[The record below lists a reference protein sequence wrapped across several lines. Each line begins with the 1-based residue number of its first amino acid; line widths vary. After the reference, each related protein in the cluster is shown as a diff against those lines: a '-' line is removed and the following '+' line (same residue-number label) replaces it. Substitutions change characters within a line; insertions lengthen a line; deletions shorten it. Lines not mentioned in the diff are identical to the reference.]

1 MLLAAIFGIVIG
13 IILGLTG
20 AGGGILAIPALVIGL
35 GWTMTQSTPV
45 ALFAVSAAA
54 GVGAIDGLRKGLV
67 RYRAALLMTL
77 LGTVFSPLG
86 LYLASSLP
94 NTVLTS
100 LFSLVMIIVAMRM
113 ARQAC
118 GSQAKTADSVQPWQ
132 HKNCMLAPQTGRLRW
147 TLKCST
153 TLAVIGSVSGL
164 LTGMLGVGGG
174 FLIVPA
180 FQQFSNIRLQGIV
193 ATSLMAIA
201 LISAT
206 SLAGAIHAGELIT
219 TTGGVFIAASVC
231 GMLLGR
237 LLSPKLPAKTIQLGF
252 SIVCIGVACYLM
264 LKTWM

>member
-1 MLLAAIFGIVIG
+1 MLLGGMFGIVIG

-54 GVGAIDGLRKGLV
+54 TVGAMDGLRKGLV
-67 RYRAALLMTL
+67 RYRAALLMAL
-77 LGTVFSPLG
+77 LGAVFSPLG
-86 LYLASSLP
+86 MYLAHSLP
-94 NTVLTS
+94 NTVLIS
-100 LFSLVMIIVAMRM
+100 LFSLVMVIVAIRM
-113 ARQAC
+113 IRQAC
-118 GSQAKTADSVQPWQ
+118 GSKAKTADDEQCWQ
-132 HKNCMLAPQTGRLRW
+132 HKNCMLNPETGRLRW
-147 TLKCST
+147 TLKCSA
-153 TLAVIGSVSGL
+153 TLAAVGSLSGL

-180 FQQFSNIRLQGIV
+180 FQQFSDIRMHGIV

-206 SLAGAIHAGELIT
+206 AVTGAIHAGAHIT
-219 TTGGVFIAASVC
+219 TTGGVFIAASVS

-237 LLSPKLPAKTIQLGF
+237 ILSPRIPAKAIQLGF
-252 SIVCIGVACYLM
+252 SAVCIVVAGYLM